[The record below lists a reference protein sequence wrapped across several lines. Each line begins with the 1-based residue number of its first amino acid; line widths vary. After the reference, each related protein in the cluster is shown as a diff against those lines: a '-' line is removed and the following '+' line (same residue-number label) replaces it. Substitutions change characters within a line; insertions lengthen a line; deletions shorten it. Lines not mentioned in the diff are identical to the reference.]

1 MEIKVEDIK
10 NNQKNLL
17 VETQNLLE
25 KCEIEKV
32 KEPLFISTYQLYNDD
47 SGELKSILTGFFKGL
62 KGNLIY
68 TVSFEAPQS
77 SEDIQGLFR
86 IYKAKKEHAMSKV
99 NYQKELEKKVLY
111 VGSSKGSNLKTRMC
125 NHFGVGSKGVFSMH
139 IIHWLP
145 KEINSGIKV
154 QLYKISGPDHST
166 ANINLTELIEQG
178 FWDEL
183 KPMFGK
189 RSGLL

>member
-1 MEIKVEDIK
+1 MEIKVEDIR
-10 NNQKNLL
+10 NNQINLL
-17 VETQNLLE
+17 AQTQNLLE
-25 KCEIEKV
+25 KCEIEEV
-32 KEPLFISTYQLYNDD
+32 KEPLYLSTTQLYNDD
-47 SGELKSILTGFFKGL
+47 KEKLKSILTGCFKGL

-68 TVSFEAPQS
+68 TVSFDEPQS
-77 SEDIQGLFR
+77 SEDIQGLFS

-99 NYQKELEKKVLY
+99 NSQGELKKKVLY
-111 VGSSKGSNLKTRMC
+111 VGSSIGSNLKTRMC

-139 IIHWLP
+139 LIHWLP

-154 QLYKISGPDHST
+154 QLYKITGPEHST